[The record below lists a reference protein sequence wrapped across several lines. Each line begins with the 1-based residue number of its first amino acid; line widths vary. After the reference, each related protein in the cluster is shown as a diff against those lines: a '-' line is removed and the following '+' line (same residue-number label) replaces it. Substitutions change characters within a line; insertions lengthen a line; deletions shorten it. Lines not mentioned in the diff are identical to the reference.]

1 MGNLMEKE
9 NILGKLV
16 KFMLESSSKVK
27 NKAKV
32 NGKVI
37 ETMSNLI
44 NMKVN
49 IIMIKNME
57 RVFTL
62 GQVEILIRVIL
73 LKMKDKEMVQCY
85 GLMEVCMKESG
96 QKEFSMDLEGWCFL
110 MALLK
115 KVILKIIFIKEK

>member
-9 NILGKLV
+9 SILGKLV
-16 KFMLESSSKVK
+16 KFMLESFSKVK

-32 NGKVI
+32 NGKAI

-49 IIMIKNME
+49 IIMIKNTE

-62 GQVEILIRVIL
+62 GQVEIFIKVIF

-96 QKEFSMDLEGWCFL
+96 
-110 MALLK
+110 
-115 KVILKIIFIKEK
+115 